1 MKNLLLGISMMMGFT
16 AFAQEKVQYME
27 IDYRMEM
34 KLDAD
39 EIMKNVPAAWK
50 AQVEEP
56 LRQEIKNGIFMDY
69 KLKTNGTESEYKLQE
84 KINNDQTPAGLILQQ
99 ITAMDKEALYKNIS
113 EKYYLKPVNAGKSY
127 LIKEELKD
135 YKWKISKET
144 IEIAGFPTYKA
155 TGELN
160 DSTTIVAWYSP
171 KLNIKDGPD
180 RVWGLPGLVLKAE
193 FNMAGTDILIDAVN
207 VAVKE
212 EEIKIN
218 KPTKG
223 EVVTEEKF
231 MADMKELQEK
241 YKDMYGGGVD
251 TE

>member
-16 AFAQEKVQYME
+16 AFAQEKTQYME